1 MNEVVEKPWRWK
13 SGESGNPLGRPKGSR
28 NAFSAAF
35 VGDLQASWVQH
46 GPGVLEKVAAQ
57 DPGRYLG
64 ICASII
70 PKDVALTVEQRLPG
84 PLSPQDM
91 EIFQAIRQQS
101 LAPTIGNPAR
111 WAVPSIS
118 LAPCA
123 IKGVDYCA

>member
-64 ICASII
+64 ICDSII

-91 EIFQAIRQQS
+91 EIFQAIRQ
-101 LAPTIGNPAR
+101 
-111 WAVPSIS
+111 
-118 LAPCA
+118 A
-123 IKGVDYCA
+123 IPGANDRQPGEVGCPLDQLGPMRDKGS